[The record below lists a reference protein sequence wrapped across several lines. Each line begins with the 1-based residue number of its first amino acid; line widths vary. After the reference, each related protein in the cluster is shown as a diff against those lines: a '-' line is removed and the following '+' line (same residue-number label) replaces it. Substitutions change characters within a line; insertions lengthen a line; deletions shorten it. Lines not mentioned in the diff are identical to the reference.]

1 MIGPK
6 TYKFLSKIES
16 VGKSYEEYGFND
28 FFRVAYE
35 KKFISSDYDKNRSKR
50 YYYIA
55 PDGDDA
61 LAEYRRFHKQFFITS
76 LCAILSLFVSVLTLI
91 LSFFFS

>member
-6 TYKFLSKIES
+6 MYKFLHKIES
-16 VGKSYEEYGFND
+16 AGKSYEEYGRDD
-28 FFRVAYE
+28 FFRVAWE
-35 KKFISSDYDKNRSKR
+35 KKFISRKYDDNKSLY

-76 LCAILSLFVSVLTLI
+76 LCAILSLCVSVLTLI
-91 LSFFFS
+91 ISFFFN